1 MSGIAILHI
10 GQFVERGTEMEK
22 KVFEL
27 WAENRGLSLHR
38 VENNSRYCS
47 WETEWAWQAWL
58 FRSRYEG
65 SLDD

>member
-1 MSGIAILHI
+1 
-10 GQFVERGTEMEK
+10 MEK

-27 WAENRGLSLHR
+27 WAENRGLSLDR
-38 VENNSRYCS
+38 VFNDSRYAS
-47 WETEWAWQAWL
+47 METEWAWQAWL